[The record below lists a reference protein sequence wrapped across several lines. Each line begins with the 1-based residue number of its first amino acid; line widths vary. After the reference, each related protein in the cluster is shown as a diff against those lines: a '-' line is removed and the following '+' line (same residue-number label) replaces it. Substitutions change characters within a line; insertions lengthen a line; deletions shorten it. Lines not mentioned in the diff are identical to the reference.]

1 MTHSKI
7 KILLNKSNKKKI
19 LWKKKQNPNPKPPE
33 DRKDPKPKI
42 LDPKTPNLNLKIL
55 KNPKTPNLNLKI
67 LKKPNLP
74 NLKRKIKI
82 RRSLYKKENDLSMN

>member
-19 LWKKKQNPNPKPPE
+19 LWKKKQNNKNKPSE
-33 DRKDPKPKI
+33 NRKDPKPKI
-42 LDPKTPNLNLKIL
+42 LD
-55 KNPKTPNLNLKI
+55 PKTPNLNLKI

>member
-1 MTHSKI
+1 ME
-7 KILLNKSNKKKI
+7 
-19 LWKKKQNPNPKPPE
+19 KKQNNKNKPPE
-33 DRKDPKPKI
+33 NRKDAKPKI

-74 NLKRKIKI
+74 NLKRKIKK
-82 RRSLYKKENDLSMN
+82 RRSLNKKNDLSMN

>member
-55 KNPKTPNLNLKI
+55 K
-67 LKKPNLP
+67 KPNLP

-82 RRSLYKKENDLSMN
+82 RRSLNNKENDLSMN